1 MAKQFVLIGLG
12 QFGISVAETLSSLGQ
27 DVLAVDKDEL
37 VIQEIADKVTH
48 AVQMDATDEHALRTL
63 GVRNFDVAVVT
74 VGSNIQAS
82 IMITLLLREAGVKY
96 IICKGQSEL
105 HKKVLLKIGADRV
118 VLPEKDMGIRVAHN
132 LVSPKLVDFL
142 EISNDYQIIEIKSPK
157 EWIGK
162 SLKELNIRGK
172 YGITVVAIRKGNKEL
187 NISPNADVI
196 IPENSLIVA
205 VGSTEAFDKLT
216 SKLLSDDE

>member
-205 VGSTEAFDKLT
+205 VGSTEAFDMLT

>member
-1 MAKQFVLIGLG
+1 
-12 QFGISVAETLSSLGQ
+12 
-27 DVLAVDKDEL
+27 
-37 VIQEIADKVTH
+37 
-48 AVQMDATDEHALRTL
+48 
-63 GVRNFDVAVVT
+63 
-74 VGSNIQAS
+74 
-82 IMITLLLREAGVKY
+82 
-96 IICKGQSEL
+96 
-105 HKKVLLKIGADRV
+105 
-118 VLPEKDMGIRVAHN
+118 MGIRVAHN

-172 YGITVVAIRKGNKEL
+172 YGITVVAIRMGNKEL

>member
-1 MAKQFVLIGLG
+1 MAKQFILVGLG
-12 QFGISVAETLSSLGQ
+12 QFGISVAETLSALGH

-48 AVQMDATDEHALRTL
+48 AVQLDATDEHALRTL

-142 EISNDYQIIEIKSPK
+142 ELSNDYQIIEMKAPRA
-157 EWIGK
+157 WMGK
-162 SLKELNIRGK
+162 SLKELNIRVK
-172 YGITVVAIRKGNKEL
+172 YGITVVAIRQGQKEL
-187 NISPNADVI
+187 DISPQADVT
-196 IPENSLIVA
+196 IPEDSLIVA
-205 VGSTEAFDKLT
+205 VGSTEAFDKLEST
-216 SKLLSDDE
+216 VLSDDE

>member
-172 YGITVVAIRKGNKEL
+172 YGITVVAIRMGNKEL

>member
-205 VGSTEAFDKLT
+205 VGFTEAFDKLT